1 VRSSQLYQELAREK
15 EELAA
20 RLTETHRELARLNRS
35 TPADLRKTPRW
46 AWPLDCLLADKG
58 WWQAW
63 LPSLYQLLGSEAPG
77 RGGASED
84 TGYVDLLSYLFPPIG
99 ATTWCSPEYGTL
111 ARSTAPAQGSGLP
124 SGPGRARSWEPVVR
138 HAALAL
144 AALEATEDPDA
155 DAYHAMRVQAEI
167 TGPWVSF
174 LRHLLGRSP
183 AELGE
188 LPIWTVRLV
197 LHGTSGPGDEPN
209 DEDPLSHFSTDM
221 RWVSAMRCTQPGEG
235 IGKTTG
241 SPATPRAGTDQARSV
256 SSASAFSRGRVP
268 RISRMPWISR
278 SRRPAMM
285 VAAIAP
291 NRTIS
296 SVSRR
301 NSSTMPSNR
310 SASGVV
316 RSRSKSPRSS
326 TSSRLAPIRSTRSC
340 TMLAGAPV
348 IARSASAAGSGAFGP
363 ALVSQP

>member
-46 AWPLDCLLADKG
+46 AWPLDCLLADEG

-63 LPSLYQLLGSEAPG
+63 LPRLYQLLGSEAPG
-77 RGGASED
+77 RGAASQD
-84 TGYVDLLSYLFPPIG
+84 TGYVDLLSYLLPPIG

-188 LPIWTVRLV
+188 LPIWTVRLAD
-197 LHGTSGPGDEPN
+197 TS
-209 DEDPLSHFSTDM
+209 
-221 RWVSAMRCTQPGEG
+221 CTGRRG
-235 IGKTTG
+235 
-241 SPATPRAGTDQARSV
+241 PATSRTTRTRSPTSPRTCGGCRRCAAPSQARGS
-256 SSASAFSRGRVP
+256 G
-268 RISRMPWISR
+268 
-278 SRRPAMM
+278 RRPA
-285 VAAIAP
+285 ARRPRERGRIRPGACRAP
-291 NRTIS
+291 AP
-296 SVSRR
+296 SRGGGCHG
-301 NSSTMPSNR
+301 SHACP
-310 SASGVV
+310 G
-316 RSRSKSPRSS
+316 
-326 TSSRLAPIRSTRSC
+326 
-340 TMLAGAPV
+340 
-348 IARSASAAGSGAFGP
+348 SAARGDRR
-363 ALVSQP
+363 